1 MKIRNDLPI
10 AEKSFGALTV
20 SQALRGAI
28 LRLRQ
33 ARSATPNLD
42 AEVLLAFCMEKER
55 TSFIIHPEMPVSH
68 REQECFEK
76 LLDRRC
82 SGEPVAYL
90 TGKKEFWSLPFKVDR
105 RVLIPRPET
114 EVLVEE
120 ALKFISP
127 RCPGGE
133 NCSVLE
139 IGTGSGAIVIA
150 LARELP
156 FAKLTATDISGAAL
170 EVARENAASNGVS
183 ERIDFRE
190 GSFFG
195 PVAGSRFDIIISNPP
210 YVSEEEHGSLER
222 GVRDFE
228 PLEALVAGPDGTGCL
243 ERIIVD
249 ARPFL
254 TGGGMLLLEIG
265 CLQEQKIE
273 EIFSKE
279 GYKLIAFR
287 KDYAGLTRAASARRM

>member
-1 MKIRNDLPI
+1 MKIRNDIPI

-33 ARSATPNLD
+33 ACPATPNLD

-120 ALKFISP
+120 ALKHISP

-139 IGTGSGAIVIA
+139 IGTGSGAIIIA

-156 FAKLTATDISGAAL
+156 CAKLTATDISGAAL
-170 EVARENAASNGVS
+170 EVARENAASNGVA
-183 ERIDFRE
+183 ERIDFKE

-195 PVAGSRFDIIISNPP
+195 PVAGSLFDIIISNPP
-210 YVSEEEHGSLER
+210 YVSEEEYESLER
-222 GVRDFE
+222 GVREFE
-228 PLEALVAGPDGTGCL
+228 PVEALVAGPDGTECL
-243 ERIIVD
+243 ERII
-249 ARPFL
+249 AGAGPFL
-254 TGGGMLLLEIG
+254 KRGGVLLLELG